1 MRERKAIEMSRK
13 IAMITQL
20 PELQECTNC
29 HCFSQNGYILRD
41 RNMARFVDEECY
53 ETTFSTDY
61 PLATKVVE
69 LDKNAIEQ
77 IAPDGKK
84 PGFHAGYL
92 MGKKEVTDTGYKI
105 VVEKL
110 VDSVQ
115 TGKGT
120 ANFFNKD
127 DVMNLRKISRADG
140 ISIVGLYRTSPSG
153 SPDFNLLDNKTLDDM
168 LMDIIYMIIGG
179 NSEIQIA
186 IKDKHSQLDEIGV
199 ILT

>member
-1 MRERKAIEMSRK
+1 MSRK
-13 IAMITQL
+13 IAMITRL
-20 PELQECTNC
+20 PEHQECTSC

-41 RNMARFVDEECY
+41 SSMARFVCEDCY
-53 ETTFSTDY
+53 ETSGSRDY
-61 PLATKVVE
+61 PLAAKVVE
-69 LDKNAIEQ
+69 VGKNAIDQ
-77 IAPDGKK
+77 IAPEGKK
-84 PGFHAGYL
+84 PGFHAGYR
-92 MGKKEVTDTGYKI
+92 MGKKEVTDAGYKI
-105 VVEKL
+105 VVEKW

-127 DVMNLRKISRADG
+127 DVMNLRKISRAGG

-168 LMDIIYMIIGG
+168 LMDIIYMIVGG

-186 IKDKHSQLDEIGV
+186 VKDKHSQVDEIGV